1 MHDDAP
7 LDPFAGDPEDPAA
20 SLGDPG
26 EETAPLNLTE
36 REDVLADLADLEV
49 FRALLE
55 PLGVRGLTVDCGD
68 CGKLH
73 YIDWD
78 LLHGNLRHLLDEG
91 LPRVHEP
98 AMDPD
103 PIDYVS
109 WEYARGYVDGVID
122 SEEGKGPG

>member
-1 MHDDAP
+1 MQDDAP

-20 SLGDPG
+20 SLGDPTD
-26 EETAPLNLTE
+26 EAAPLSVTE

-55 PLGVRGLTVDCGD
+55 PLGIRGLTVDCAD
-68 CGKLH
+68 CGRLH

-78 LLHGNLRHLLDEG
+78 LLHGNLRHLLDRG

-98 AMDPD
+98 ALAPD

-122 SEEGKGPG
+122 SEESNDDD

>member
-20 SLGDPG
+20 ALGDPG
-26 EETAPLNLTE
+26 DDTAPLSVTE

-73 YIDWD
+73 YIDWE

-91 LPRVHEP
+91 LREELLGLGGVH
-98 AMDPD
+98 
-103 PIDYVS
+103 DYLPVS
-109 WEYARGYVDGVID
+109 GGGI
-122 SEEGKGPG
+122 GPGHGDPVPCL